1 MEKTPLNEDEVRELV
16 GNRPIE
22 QFLNPRSEIFRERRM
37 KENLPGK
44 EEAVK
49 LMAEDAN
56 LILRPILVRGARI
69 HIGFEGLR
77 DQRAYR
83 DLIA

>member
-37 KENLPGK
+37 KENRPGK

-49 LMAEDAN
+49 LMAEGRQPDPPADP
-56 LILRPILVRGARI
+56 RPRRPDPYRFRGAAGPARLS
-69 HIGFEGLR
+69 H
-77 DQRAYR
+77 
-83 DLIA
+83 LIA